1 MKLFDVNSSRIFQN
15 NFVRLVFISLTLSL
29 LSLLSGHARAG
40 GDFSQFKVLAYS
52 EINGVFH
59 FSLEEKQIN
68 RQLISGCKN
77 FDVRV
82 NYMRVPWY
90 SWLPFVHT
98 SHPSYEDTIKALK
111 NIKDAYDSNK
121 EVYFGYMG
129 NGLGNTS
136 AACVFD
142 SYGLKIDG
150 TIILSYYSYV

>member
-1 MKLFDVNSSRIFQN
+1 MRLFDAHGSRDFQD
-15 NFVRLVFISLTLSL
+15 NFVRLVFISLTLCL

-52 EINGVFH
+52 EINGVYH
-59 FSLEEKQIN
+59 FSLEEKQN
-68 RQLISGCKN
+68 SRQLIGSCKS

-82 NYMRVPWY
+82 NYKRVPWY

-98 SHPSYEDTIKALK
+98 SHPSYDDTITALK
-111 NIKDAYDSNK
+111 YIKDAYDSNK
-121 EVYFGYMG
+121 DVYFGYMG
-129 NGLGNTS
+129 NGLGSTS

-150 TIILSYYSYV
+150 TTILSYYGYV

>member
-1 MKLFDVNSSRIFQN
+1 MKFFQN
-15 NFVRLVFISLTLSL
+15 SFVKSAFISLTLCL
-29 LSLLSGHARAG
+29 LNALSSHAYAG

-52 EINGVFH
+52 EMNAVYH
-59 FSLEEKQIN
+59 FSLEEKQSS

-82 NYMRVPWY
+82 NYKRVPWY

-98 SHPSYEDTIKALK
+98 SHPSYDDTIKALEY
-111 NIKDAYDSNK
+111 IKDAYDSNK
-121 EVYFGYMG
+121 DVYFGYMG
-129 NGLGNTS
+129 NGLGRTS

-150 TIILSYYSYV
+150 VTILSYYGNV